1 MAALDYYPKL
11 IPGGVYHIF
20 NHSNSEEKLFYKD
33 ENYFFF
39 LQRYAFYLNS
49 FLETF
54 AYNLLQNHFHL
65 LVRIFDDEQLMN
77 QSARPPSLHS
87 EGKLFKKRKVLYELR
102 ESRTAGSSETKSSA
116 ERGERKKQPLNSSE
130 IVSEQFRKLFLSY
143 SKAIN
148 KQEQRKGSLFREQ
161 FKRVRVE
168 DAGHFKN
175 VMYYIH
181 HNASHHGYEVADID
195 YPFSSYQAFLSEKKT
210 RLKREEVL
218 LMFGGKEKFESF
230 HNQTQNLKSIEDFI
244 IEEDD

>member
-1 MAALDYYPKL
+1 MAALDYYPRL
-11 IPGGVYHIF
+11 IPGAVYHIF

-65 LVRIFDDEQLMN
+65 LVRALREKQLMV
-77 QSARPPSLHS
+77 RPAIPKSLHS
-87 EGKLFKKRKVLYELR
+87 EEELFEKRKVLYELR
-102 ESRTAGSSETKSSA
+102 SGRAVSSQRTNSSA
-116 ERGERKKQPLNSSE
+116 IIGVRKKQLLSWSD
-130 IVSEQFRKLFLSY
+130 IISEQFRKLFLSY

-168 DAGHFKN
+168 DAGHFRN

-218 LMFGGKEKFESF
+218 LMLVEKKSL
-230 HNQTQNLKSIEDFI
+230 NLFTIRNKI
-244 IEEDD
+244 